1 MKRILAGLALAALCA
16 ACDRSRPP
24 ESPIAKGRVQ
34 DLAASNATVI
44 GYLYKP
50 DEPYLIASFKDGSL
64 QIRTDPKSTAAVQGS
79 AEVFTWP
86 DRSCI
91 GFQQKDLLMPNH
103 GPQSYLVCEAQQ
115 SIEHSNSLPR
125 SQDFRLDRGT
135 LFMMYEPPKGTGDV
149 QLFYA
154 APSK

>member
-1 MKRILAGLALAALCA
+1 MNRIFAGLAVAALGA
-16 ACDRSRPP
+16 ACDQAGPP
-24 ESPIAKGRVQ
+24 PGSIAKGLLQ
-34 DLAASNATVI
+34 ELSASNATVI

-50 DEPYLIASFKDGSL
+50 AEPSIIASFDGGSL
-64 QIRTDPKSTAAVQGS
+64 LVRTDPTSRSAIQGP
-79 AEVFTWP
+79 AEVVLRP

-91 GFQQKDLLMPNH
+91 GIKQKSLLMPNH
-103 GPQSYLVCEAQQ
+103 GPESYLVCEAQQ

-125 SQDFRLDRGT
+125 SQDFRLDRGA

-154 APSK
+154 IRAK